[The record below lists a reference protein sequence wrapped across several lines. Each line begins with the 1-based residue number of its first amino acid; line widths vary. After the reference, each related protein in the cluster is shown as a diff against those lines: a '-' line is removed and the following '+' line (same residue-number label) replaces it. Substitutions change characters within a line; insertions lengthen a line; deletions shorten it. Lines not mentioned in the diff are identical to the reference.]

1 MTPEIQRRKPLETR
15 YPKDP
20 NTLLPVAKKSKGTFN
35 MATTK
40 LPIKVEKDDTP
51 QPFSKNFDQF
61 GNSSGFIFD
70 VSLSTAV
77 AADGKNEERA
87 PKPKG
92 PLSPEMLDKMNRYWR
107 AANYLCIGQI
117 YLFDNPL
124 LRSPLKAEQIKPRL
138 LGHWGTSPGQNF
150 IYIHLNRLITEHD
163 ADIIYISGPGHGGP
177 SLNACSYLEGSYT
190 EVHPEIT
197 RDEDGLRLMF
207 RKFST
212 PGGVPSHCGPHVPNS
227 MHEGGELGY
236 SLVHAFGAAFD
247 NPDLIVACVIGDGE
261 SETCP
266 LEGSWKSV
274 NFVNPVRDG
283 AVLPILH
290 LNGYKISG
298 PTAQGRTSD
307 ADLKALYVGRGYR
320 PYFVEGDD
328 PEVVHQLL
336 AQTLEDCYAEIRGIQ
351 QEARKSGFK
360 KQPVWPM
367 IIFRTPKGWTCPKE
381 VDGIPIEGTFRAHQ
395 VPLATVREN
404 PEHLKILEA
413 WMKSYKAEELFD
425 ENGKFVEELA
435 ALSPIGNRRMGGNP
449 HVNGGRSLI
458 TLALPDF
465 TDYALEIPGPGQV
478 LAEAPRKL
486 GDFFRDIFKMN
497 PKNFRMFCPDESNS
511 NRLNSIFE
519 ATKRCSMA
527 EIVSIDDELG
537 PDGRVM
543 EVLSEHLCQ
552 GWLEGY
558 LLTGRHGMWS
568 SYEAFAQVVDSM
580 TTQHAK
586 WLEQCEAFPWRR
598 PLASLNVLLTSHA
611 WRNDHNG
618 FSHQATGYVDNALA
632 RRSEVIRVYYPPDSN
647 CLLSVFD
654 HCLRSRNYVN
664 VVTCGKQPQLQWLNM
679 DEALEHCSRG
689 ASTWKFATN
698 DGGGE
703 PDVVLA
709 CAGDVPTIE
718 TCAASWL
725 LQKHVPGIKVRVVN
739 VVDLMTLM
747 FPDKH
752 SHGMDEMSFNALFT
766 ENAPVVFAFHNNR
779 WLIHTLVHG
788 RSNEGRFH
796 VHGYMDHGTTTTP
809 FDMVVLN
816 EMSRFHLALD
826 ALKHIPRL
834 RQQAENAINFF
845 NLELQR
851 HHDYIRE
858 HLEDMPEI
866 RNWQWTKDFSDATAP
881 APLAKGHPE
890 KAMFTDS

>member
-1 MTPEIQRRKPLETR
+1 
-15 YPKDP
+15 
-20 NTLLPVAKKSKGTFN
+20 
-35 MATTK
+35 MATK
-40 LPIKVEKDDTP
+40 DIALSAEGSGASSIVSEKTDKASSL
-51 QPFSKNFDQF
+51 SK
-61 GNSSGFIFD
+61 FIFD
-70 VSLSTAV
+70 VSLSTAI
-77 AADGKNEERA
+77 AADGRSDEREA
-87 PKPKG
+87 VPNG
-92 PLSPEMLDKMNRYWR
+92 PLTPEMLDKMNRYWR

-117 YLFDNPL
+117 YLFENPL
-124 LRSPLKAEQIKPRL
+124 LREPLRAEQIKPRL
-138 LGHWGTSPGQNF
+138 LGHWGTSPGQNL
-150 IYIHLNRLITEHD
+150 IYIHLNRLIKERD

-197 RDEDGLRLMF
+197 LNEDGLRLMF

-227 MHEGGELGY
+227 LHEGGELGY

-247 NPDLIVACVIGDGE
+247 NPELIVACVIGDGE

-274 NFVNPVRDG
+274 NFLNPVRDG

-307 ADLKALYVGRGYR
+307 ADLKALYCGRGYN

-328 PEVVHQLL
+328 PETVHQLL
-336 AQTLEDCYAEIRGIQ
+336 AAALADCHAEILAIQ
-351 QEARKSGFK
+351 KAARATGFK

-381 VDGIPIEGTFRAHQ
+381 VDGVPIEGTFRAHQ

-413 WMKSYKAEELFD
+413 WMRSYKPEEIFD
-425 ENGKFVEELA
+425 KDGKFVQELA
-435 ALSPIGNRRMGGNP
+435 ELAPSGNRRMGGNP

-458 TLALPDF
+458 TLALPGF

-486 GDFFRDIFKMN
+486 GEFFRDIFKMN
-497 PKNFRMFCPDESNS
+497 PKNFRMFCPDETNS
-511 NRLNSIFE
+511 NRLNSVFE

-527 EIVSIDDELG
+527 ELVSIDDDLG
-537 PDGRVM
+537 PDGRVL
-543 EVLSEHLCQ
+543 EVLSEHLCE

-580 TTQHAK
+580 VTQHAK
-586 WLEQCEAFPWRR
+586 WLEQCHDYVWRK
-598 PLASLNVLLTSHA
+598 PIASLNILLTSHV

-618 FSHQATGYVDNALA
+618 FSHQATGFVDNALA
-632 RRSEVIRVYYPPDSN
+632 RRSDTVRVYYPPDSN

-664 VVTCGKQPQLQWLNM
+664 IVTCGKQPQLQWLTM

-698 DGGGE
+698 DEGAE

-718 TCAASWL
+718 ICATSWL
-725 LQKHVPGIKVRVVN
+725 LQKYVPGIRVRVVN

-747 FPDKH
+747 YPDKH
-752 SHGMDEMSFNALFT
+752 PHGMDEMSFNALFT
-766 ENAPVVFAFHNNR
+766 ENAPVIFAFHNNR
-779 WLIHTLVHG
+779 WLIHTMIHG
-788 RSNEGRFH
+788 RSNVNRFH
-796 VHGYMDHGTTTTP
+796 VHGFIDQGTTTTP

-816 EMSRFHLALD
+816 EMSRYQLALD
-826 ALKHIPRL
+826 ALKHVPRL
-834 RQQAENAINFF
+834 RVEAEHAIALFGKKLN
-845 NLELQR
+845 E
-851 HHDYIRE
+851 HHDYIRQN
-858 HLEDMPEI
+858 LEDMPEV
-866 RNWQWTKDFSDATAP
+866 RNWQWTADFSEATAL
-881 APLAKGHPE
+881 APMAKGHPAKE
-890 KAMFTDS
+890 LFTDS

>member
-1 MTPEIQRRKPLETR
+1 
-15 YPKDP
+15 
-20 NTLLPVAKKSKGTFN
+20 
-35 MATTK
+35 MATTE
-40 LPIKVEKDDTP
+40 LTLVTDPTENP
-51 QPFSKNFDQF
+51 SE
-61 GNSSGFIFD
+61 FIFD
-70 VSLSTAV
+70 VALSTAI
-77 AADGKNEERA
+77 AANGRLPAKA
-87 PKPKG
+87 PVPKG
-92 PLSPEMLDKMNRYWR
+92 PLSPDMLDKMNLYWR

-117 YLFDNPL
+117 YLFENPL
-124 LRSPLKAEQIKPRL
+124 LRERLKAEQIKPRL
-138 LGHWGTSPGQNF
+138 LGHWGTSPGQNL
-150 IYIHLNRLITEHD
+150 IYIHLNRIIKEND

-177 SLNACSYLEGSYT
+177 SLNACSYLEGTYT

-197 RDEDGLRLMF
+197 ADEDGMRLMF

-274 NFVNPVRDG
+274 NFLNPVRDG

-307 ADLKALYVGRGYR
+307 ADIKALYNGRGYK

-336 AQTLEDCYAEIRGIQ
+336 AQALDDCYAEIRSTQ
-351 QEARKSGFK
+351 QEARRSGFK
-360 KQPVWPM
+360 RQPVWPM
-367 IIFRTPKGWTCPKE
+367 IILRTPKGWTCPKE

-404 PEHLKILEA
+404 PEHLQILET
-413 WMKSYKAEELFD
+413 WMKSYKPEELFD
-425 ENGKFVEELA
+425 KNGSFIAELA
-435 ALSPIGNRRMGGNP
+435 ALAPVGNRRMGSNP
-449 HVNGGRSLI
+449 HVNGGRALV
-458 TLALPDF
+458 TLSLPDF
-465 TDYALEIPGPGQV
+465 TNYALEIPGPGLV

-486 GDFFRDIFKMN
+486 GDLFRDIFRMN
-497 PKNFRMFCPDESNS
+497 PRNFRIFCPDETNS
-511 NRLNSIFE
+511 NRLNSVFE

-543 EVLSEHLCQ
+543 EVLSEHLCE

-580 TTQHAK
+580 LTQHAK
-586 WLEQCEAFPWRR
+586 WLEQCRDYAWRK
-598 PLASLNVLLTSHA
+598 PIASLNVLLTSHA

-618 FSHQATGYVDNALA
+618 FSHQATGFVDNALA
-632 RRSEVIRVYYPPDSN
+632 RRSDTIRVYYPPDSN

-664 VVTCGKQPQLQWLNM
+664 IVTCGKQPQLQWLNM
-679 DEALEHCSRG
+679 EEALEHCSRG
-689 ASTWKFATN
+689 ASTWQFATN
-698 DGGGE
+698 DGGAE

-718 TCAASWL
+718 ICAASWL

-747 FPDKH
+747 YPDKH
-752 SHGMDEMSFNALFT
+752 PHGMDEMSFNTLFT
-766 ENAPVVFAFHNNR
+766 TNAPVIFAFHNNR

-788 RSNEGRFH
+788 RSHEGRFH
-796 VHGYMDHGTTTTP
+796 VHGYIDQGTTTTP

-834 RQQAENAINFF
+834 RVQAANAIEMFSGKLNA
-845 NLELQR
+845 
-851 HHDYIRE
+851 HHDYIRH

-866 RNWQWTKDFSDATAP
+866 RNWKWTADFSESAAP
-881 APLAKGHPE
+881 APMAKGHPGR
-890 KAMFTDS
+890 ALFTDS

>member
-1 MTPEIQRRKPLETR
+1 
-15 YPKDP
+15 
-20 NTLLPVAKKSKGTFN
+20 
-35 MATTK
+35 MATTE
-40 LPIKVEKDDTP
+40 LPLSADLAAR
-51 QPFSKNFDQF
+51 
-61 GNSSGFIFD
+61 SSAFIFD
-70 VSLSTAV
+70 VALSTAI
-77 AADGKNEERA
+77 AANGQLAAQA
-87 PKPKG
+87 PIPKG
-92 PLSPEMLDKMNRYWR
+92 PLSPDLLDKMNRYWC

-117 YLFDNPL
+117 YLFENPL
-124 LRSPLKAEQIKPRL
+124 LREPLNAEQIKPRL
-138 LGHWGTSPGQNF
+138 LGHWGTSPGQNL
-150 IYIHLNRLITEHD
+150 IYIHLNRLIKENN

-177 SLNACSYLEGSYT
+177 SLNACSYLEGTYT
-190 EVHPEIT
+190 EVHPEIAAN
-197 RDEDGLRLMF
+197 EDGMRLMF

-274 NFVNPVRDG
+274 NFLNPVRDG

-307 ADLKALYVGRGYR
+307 ADLKALYTGRGYN

-336 AQTLEDCYAEIRGIQ
+336 AQALDDCYAEIRAIQ
-351 QEARKSGFK
+351 REARRGGFK

-367 IIFRTPKGWTCPKE
+367 IILRTPKGWTCPKE

-413 WMKSYKAEELFD
+413 WMRSYKPQELFD
-425 ENGKFVEELA
+425 ENGKFVAELA
-435 ALSPIGNRRMGGNP
+435 ALAPVGNRRMGGNP
-449 HVNGGRSLI
+449 NVNGGRKLV

-478 LAEAPRKL
+478 VAEAPRKL
-486 GDFFRDIFKMN
+486 GEFFRDIFKMN
-497 PKNFRMFCPDESNS
+497 LNNFRIFCPDETNS

-527 EIVSIDDELG
+527 ELVSIDDELG
-537 PDGRVM
+537 PDGRVL
-543 EVLSEHLCQ
+543 EVLSEHLCE

-580 TTQHAK
+580 VTQHAK
-586 WLEQCEAFPWRR
+586 WLEQCSEYSWRK
-598 PLASLNVLLTSHA
+598 PIASLNILLTSHA

-618 FSHQATGYVDNALA
+618 FSHQATGFVDNALA
-632 RRSEVIRVYYPPDSN
+632 RRSEVIRVYYPPDGN

-664 VVTCGKQPQLQWLNM
+664 IVTCGKQPQLQWLNM

-698 DGGGE
+698 DEGGE

-725 LQKHVPGIKVRVVN
+725 LQKYVPGIKVRVVN

-747 FPDKH
+747 YPDKH
-752 SHGMDEMSFNALFT
+752 PHGMDEMSFNELFT
-766 ENAPVVFAFHNNR
+766 RNAPVIFAFHNNR

-788 RSNEGRFH
+788 RANEGRFH
-796 VHGYMDHGTTTTP
+796 VHGYMDRGTTTTP
-809 FDMVVLN
+809 FDMVVMN
-816 EMSRFHLALD
+816 EMSRYHLALD

-834 RQQAENAINFF
+834 RLQAADAIRIFGRKLN
-845 NLELQR
+845 E
-851 HHDYIRE
+851 HHDYIRQ

-866 RNWQWTKDFSDATAP
+866 RNWQWTADLSDSAAP
-881 APLAKGHPE
+881 APMAKGHPQ
-890 KAMFTDS
+890 KALFTDS

>member
-1 MTPEIQRRKPLETR
+1 
-15 YPKDP
+15 
-20 NTLLPVAKKSKGTFN
+20 
-35 MATTK
+35 MATK
-40 LPIKVEKDDTP
+40 ELPINADQDGIP
-51 QPFSKNFDQF
+51 QSLSKNFDQT

-70 VSLSTAV
+70 VSLSTAI
-77 AADGKNEERA
+77 AADGKSEARA
-87 PKPKG
+87 PAPKG
-92 PLSPEMLDKMNRYWR
+92 PLSPELLDKMNRYWR

-117 YLFDNPL
+117 YLFENPL
-124 LRSPLKAEQIKPRL
+124 LREPLKAEQIKPRL
-138 LGHWGTSPGQNF
+138 LGHWGTSPGQNL
-150 IYIHLNRLITEHD
+150 IYIHLNRLIKEHD

-197 RDEDGLRLMF
+197 LDENGMRLMF

-247 NPDLIVACVIGDGE
+247 NPDLIVACVVGDGE

-274 NFVNPVRDG
+274 NFLNPVRDG

-307 ADLKALYVGRGYR
+307 ADLKALYVGRGYK

-336 AQTLEDCYAEIRGIQ
+336 AGTLDDCFAEIRSIQ
-351 QEARKSGFK
+351 KEARGAGFK
-360 KQPVWPM
+360 KQPIWPM
-367 IIFRTPKGWTCPKE
+367 IILRTPKGWTCPKE

-395 VPLATVREN
+395 VPLASVRDN

-413 WMKSYKAEELFD
+413 WMKSYKAHELFD
-425 ENGKFVEELA
+425 ENGKFINELA
-435 ALSPIGNRRMGGNP
+435 ALAPAGNRRMGGNP

-632 RRSEVIRVYYPPDSN
+632 RRSETIRVYYPPDSN

-679 DEALEHCSRG
+679 DEAIEHCSHG

-698 DGGGE
+698 DEGGE

-718 TCAASWL
+718 ICAASWL

-752 SHGMDEMSFNALFT
+752 AHGMDEMSFNALFT
-766 ENAPVVFAFHNNR
+766 EKAPVIFAFHNNR

-834 RQQAENAINFF
+834 RLQAENAINFF
-845 NLELQR
+845 NQELQR

-866 RNWQWTKDFSDATAP
+866 RNWQWTKDFSDAAAP
-881 APLAKGHPE
+881 APLAKGHPQ

>member
-1 MTPEIQRRKPLETR
+1 
-15 YPKDP
+15 
-20 NTLLPVAKKSKGTFN
+20 
-35 MATTK
+35 MATTEI
-40 LPIKVEKDDTP
+40 PIKVEKDDTP

-92 PLSPEMLDKMNRYWR
+92 PLSLEMLDKMNRYWR

-150 IYIHLNRLITEHD
+150 IYIHLNRLIKEHD

-197 RDEDGLRLMF
+197 HDEDGLRLMF

-247 NPDLIVACVIGDGE
+247 NPDLIVACVVGDGE

-307 ADLKALYVGRGYR
+307 ADLTALYVGRGYK

-336 AQTLEDCYAEIRGIQ
+336 AQTLEDCYADIRGIQ
-351 QEARKSGFK
+351 EEARKSGFK

-425 ENGKFVEELA
+425 ENGKFIDELA
-435 ALSPIGNRRMGGNP
+435 ALSPAGNRRMGGNP
-449 HVNGGRSLI
+449 HVNGGRELI

-486 GDFFRDIFKMN
+486 GDFFRDIFRMN
-497 PKNFRMFCPDESNS
+497 LTNFRMFCPDESNS

-586 WLEQCEAFPWRR
+586 WLEQCREYPWRR

-725 LQKHVPGIKVRVVN
+725 LQKYVPGIKVRVVN

-752 SHGMDEMSFNALFT
+752 AHGMDEMSFNELFT
-766 ENAPVVFAFHNNR
+766 ETAPVIFAFHNNR

-796 VHGYMDHGTTTTP
+796 VHGYMDRGTTTTP

-826 ALKHIPRL
+826 ALKHAPHLRL
-834 RQQAENAINFF
+834 QAEHAINFF
-845 NLELQR
+845 NQELQR

-858 HLEDMPEI
+858 NLEDMPEI

-881 APLAKGHPE
+881 APLAKGHPQ

>member
-1 MTPEIQRRKPLETR
+1 
-15 YPKDP
+15 
-20 NTLLPVAKKSKGTFN
+20 
-35 MATTK
+35 MATK
-40 LPIKVEKDDTP
+40 ELPINANQDGIPES
-51 QPFSKNFDQF
+51 FCKNFDQF

-70 VSLSTAV
+70 VSLSTAI
-77 AADGKNEERA
+77 AADGKNEARA

-117 YLFDNPL
+117 YLFENPL
-124 LRSPLKAEQIKPRL
+124 LREPLKAEQIKPRL

-150 IYIHLNRLITEHD
+150 IYIHLNRLIKEHD

-177 SLNACSYLEGSYT
+177 SLNACSYLEGTYT

-197 RDEDGLRLMF
+197 HDEDGLRLMF

-307 ADLKALYVGRGYR
+307 ADLKALYVGRGYK

-351 QEARKSGFK
+351 QEARKNGFK

-395 VPLATVREN
+395 VPLASVKEN
-404 PEHLKILEA
+404 SEHLKILEA

-425 ENGKFVEELA
+425 SNGKFIDELA
-435 ALSPIGNRRMGGNP
+435 ALSPVGNRRMGGNP
-449 HVNGGRSLI
+449 HVNGGRELI

-497 PKNFRMFCPDESNS
+497 PKNFRMFCPDESDS

-527 EIVSIDDELG
+527 EIVSIDEKLG

-586 WLEQCEAFPWRR
+586 WLEQCREFLWRR

-618 FSHQATGYVDNALA
+618 FSHQATGYVVNALE
-632 RRSEVIRVYYPPDSN
+632 RRSEVIRLYYPPDSN

-679 DEALEHCSRG
+679 DEALDHCSKG

-718 TCAASWL
+718 ICATSWL

-752 SHGMDEMSFNALFT
+752 AHGMDEMSFNALFT
-766 ENAPVVFAFHNNR
+766 EKAPVIFAFHNNR

-788 RSNEGRFH
+788 RSNEARFH
-796 VHGYMDHGTTTTP
+796 VHGYMDQGTTTTP

-826 ALKHIPRL
+826 ALKHVPRL
-834 RQQAENAINFF
+834 RVQAAAAIDLFGKK
-845 NLELQR
+845 LEE

-866 RNWQWTKDFSDATAP
+866 RNWQWTRDFSDATAP
-881 APLAKGHPE
+881 APLAKGHPQ

>member
-1 MTPEIQRRKPLETR
+1 
-15 YPKDP
+15 
-20 NTLLPVAKKSKGTFN
+20 
-35 MATTK
+35 MAITE
-40 LPIKVEKDDTP
+40 LPITVEKEDKP

-87 PKPKG
+87 PMPKG

-150 IYIHLNRLITEHD
+150 IYIHLNRLIKEHD

-307 ADLKALYVGRGYR
+307 ADLKALYVGRGYK

-425 ENGKFVEELA
+425 ENGKFIDELA
-435 ALSPIGNRRMGGNP
+435 ALSPVGNRRMGGNP

-486 GDFFRDIFKMN
+486 GDFFRDIFRMN
-497 PKNFRMFCPDESNS
+497 LTNFRMFCPDESNS

-537 PDGRVM
+537 PEGRVM

-586 WLEQCEAFPWRR
+586 WLEQCSEYPWRR

-698 DGGGE
+698 DEGGE

-725 LQKHVPGIKVRVVN
+725 LQKYVPGIKVRVVN

-752 SHGMDEMSFNALFT
+752 THGMDEMSFNTLFT
-766 ENAPVVFAFHNNR
+766 EAAPVIFAFHNNR

-788 RSNEGRFH
+788 RSNEVRFH
-796 VHGYMDHGTTTTP
+796 VHGYMDRGTTTTP

-834 RQQAENAINFF
+834 RLQAEHAINFF
-845 NLELQR
+845 NQELQR

-858 HLEDMPEI
+858 NLEDMPEI

-881 APLAKGHPE
+881 APLAKGHPQ

>member
-1 MTPEIQRRKPLETR
+1 
-15 YPKDP
+15 
-20 NTLLPVAKKSKGTFN
+20 
-35 MATTK
+35 
-40 LPIKVEKDDTP
+40 
-51 QPFSKNFDQF
+51 
-61 GNSSGFIFD
+61 
-70 VSLSTAV
+70 
-77 AADGKNEERA
+77 
-87 PKPKG
+87 
-92 PLSPEMLDKMNRYWR
+92 MLDKMNRYWR

-117 YLFDNPL
+117 YLFENPL
-124 LRSPLKAEQIKPRL
+124 LREPLKAEQIKPRL
-138 LGHWGTSPGQNF
+138 LGHWGTSPGQNL
-150 IYIHLNRLITEHD
+150 IYIHLNRLIKEHD

-197 RDEDGLRLMF
+197 LDEDGMRLMF

-247 NPDLIVACVIGDGE
+247 NPDLIVACVVGDGE

-274 NFVNPVRDG
+274 NFLNPVRDG

-307 ADLKALYVGRGYR
+307 ADLTALYVGRGYK

-336 AQTLEDCYAEIRGIQ
+336 AQTLDDCYAKVRSIQ
-351 QEARKSGFK
+351 KEARGTGFK
-360 KQPVWPM
+360 KQPIWPM
-367 IIFRTPKGWTCPKE
+367 IILRTPKGWTCPKE

-395 VPLATVREN
+395 VPLASVRDN

-413 WMKSYKAEELFD
+413 WMRRYKPEELFD
-425 ENGKFVEELA
+425 KNGKFIEDLA
-435 ALSPIGNRRMGGNP
+435 ALAPVGNRRMGGNP

-465 TDYALEIPGPGQV
+465 TDYALEVPGPGQV

-698 DGGGE
+698 DEGGE

-752 SHGMDEMSFNALFT
+752 AHGMDEMSFNALFT
-766 ENAPVVFAFHNNR
+766 EKAPVIFAFHNNR

-788 RSNEGRFH
+788 RSHEGRFH

-834 RQQAENAINFF
+834 RLQAENAINFF
-845 NLELQR
+845 NQELHR

-881 APLAKGHPE
+881 APLAKGHPQ